1 MVRVLTVDDQPV
13 FLEAARALVGM
24 TPGFEMV
31 GESADG
37 EAAVELARE
46 AHPDMVII
54 DQRMQGIDGIETARR
69 MSALDPDAVIVL
81 VSSADVQPLAA
92 EAEASGVAA
101 VLRKHLLTPRLLRGL
116 WLAHRRR

>member
-13 FLEAARALVGM
+13 FREAARELVGM

-37 EAAVELARE
+37 ESAVELARE

-54 DQRMQGIDGIETARR
+54 DQRMTGIDGIETARR
-69 MSALDPDAVIVL
+69 MSALDPTAVIVL

-101 VLRKHLLTPRLLRGL
+101 VLRKHWLTPRLLRGL
-116 WLAHRRR
+116 WQTHRRR

>member
-69 MSALDPDAVIVL
+69 MSALDPTAVIVL
-81 VSSADVQPLAA
+81 VSSADVQPLAE
-92 EAEASGVAA
+92 EAKASGVAA
-101 VLRKHLLTPRLLRGL
+101 VLRKQKLTPRLLRGL
-116 WLAHRRR
+116 WLKHSRR

>member
-13 FLEAARALVGM
+13 FREAARELVGM

-37 EAAVELARE
+37 ESAVELARE

-54 DQRMQGIDGIETARR
+54 DQRMTGIDGIETARR
-69 MSALDPDAVIVL
+69 MSALDPTAVIVL

-101 VLRKHLLTPRLLRGL
+101 VLRKQRLTPRVLRGL
-116 WLAHRRR
+116 WLTHRRR

>member
-13 FLEAARALVGM
+13 FREAARELVGM

-37 EAAVELARE
+37 ESAVELARE

-54 DQRMQGIDGIETARR
+54 DQRMTGIDGIETARR
-69 MSALDPDAVIVL
+69 MSALDPTAVIVL

-101 VLRKHLLTPRLLRGL
+101 VLRKHRLTPHVLRGL

>member
-1 MVRVLTVDDQPV
+1 V
-13 FLEAARALVGM
+13 FREAARELVGM

-37 EAAVELARE
+37 ESAVELARE

-54 DQRMQGIDGIETARR
+54 DQRMTGIDGIETARR
-69 MSALDPDAVIVL
+69 MSALDPTAVIVL

-101 VLRKHLLTPRLLRGL
+101 VLRKQKLTPRLLRGL
-116 WLAHRRR
+116 WLTHRRR